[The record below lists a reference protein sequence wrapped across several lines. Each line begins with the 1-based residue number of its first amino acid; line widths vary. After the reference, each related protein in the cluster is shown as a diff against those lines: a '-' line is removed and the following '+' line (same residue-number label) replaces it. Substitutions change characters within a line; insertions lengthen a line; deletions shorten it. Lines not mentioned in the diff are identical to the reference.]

1 MLNTEKVR
9 KDFPILKRKVNGKPL
24 VYLDNAATSQKPKVV
39 IEALVDY
46 YNNHNANIHRAIHTL
61 GEEATEK
68 YEKVRTKVK
77 ELLNAKSPQ
86 EIIFTRNTTESIN
99 LVAYSW
105 GSANINAGDEILL
118 TEMEHHSNL
127 VPWQLLAKEK
137 RAKLRFIPI
146 NGQGLLDLRNIKGF
160 INEKTKLVALTHV
173 SNVLGTINPVEA
185 IVKLA
190 HKRGAPVLVD
200 GAQSVPHL
208 KVDVQRLDCDFLAFS
223 SHKMLGPTGVG
234 VLYAKKEHLSAMPPF
249 LGGGEM
255 IRSVEYENATWN
267 ELPYKFEAGTPN
279 IADVIAFGA
288 AIDYLLNVGL
298 EATSQYE
305 QFLARS
311 ALSKLSVV
319 KNLTIYGP
327 KNVEQR
333 SGLISFNVEGIHAH
347 DLATVLD
354 SEGIAIRSGHHCSM
368 PLHKKL
374 GIVASARA
382 SFYLYNTEE
391 EIDKLVKGIKKAKK
405 IFSV

>member
-1 MLNTEKVR
+1 MFDVQKIR
-9 KDFPILKRKVNGKPL
+9 KDFPILERAVNGKPL
-24 VYLDNAATSQKPKVV
+24 VYLDNAATSQKPKAV
-39 IEALVDY
+39 IGALSDY
-46 YNNHNANIHRAIHTL
+46 YQNYNANIHRAIHTL
-61 GEEATEK
+61 GEMATEK
-68 YEKVRTKVK
+68 YERVRTKVK

-86 EIIFTRNTTESIN
+86 EIVFTGNTTASIN

-105 GSANINAGDEILL
+105 GRANINEGAEILL

-137 RAKLRFIPI
+137 RAKLRFIPVD
-146 NGQGLLDLRNIKGF
+146 GQGLLDLRNIKGF
-160 INEKTKLVALTHV
+160 INDKTKLVALTHA
-173 SNVLGTINPVEA
+173 SNFLGTINPVEA
-185 IVKLA
+185 IIKLA
-190 HKRGAPVLVD
+190 HKRGALVLVD

-234 VLYAKKEHLSAMPPF
+234 VLYAKRGHLSAMPPF

-298 EATSQYE
+298 GAISKYE
-305 QFLARS
+305 HFLVRS
-311 ALSKLSVV
+311 ALRKLSAV

-327 KNVEQR
+327 ENVEQR
-333 SGLISFNVEGIHAH
+333 GGLLSFNVEGIHAH

-354 SEGIAIRSGHHCSM
+354 SEGIAIRSGHHCTM

-391 EIDKLVKGIKKAKK
+391 EIDRLVEGIEKAKK